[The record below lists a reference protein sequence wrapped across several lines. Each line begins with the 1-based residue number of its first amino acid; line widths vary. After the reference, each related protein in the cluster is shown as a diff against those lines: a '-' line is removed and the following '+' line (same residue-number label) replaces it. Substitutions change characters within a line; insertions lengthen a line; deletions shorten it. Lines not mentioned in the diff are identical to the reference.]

1 MHHEHIVGQDVL
13 FWDILC
19 QLNAIDDC
27 CVQISKRHL
36 ANTVQEN
43 TSVDDELEERVPD
56 VMTRTCQQIVDSGSI
71 YSIALSPDG
80 VDLLAGGYAGL
91 SLHDASNGDLIQTFD
106 VPGGRLSVAYS
117 PDGHYVASRD
127 YDQGVMVFDRDS
139 SSPLARLES
148 ARSAANIAF
157 TLDSNALLVVD
168 DSDRKKVSR
177 WSFLTGEVVPLGY
190 GFNGEVLLLSLSA
203 DGRVLVASD
212 DANRNLAFGMPDGNP
227 YAHIDF
233 TRGGGSMTA
242 AAFSRVGGLH
252 VLCGYEIG
260 GVGLGEFVKQP
271 YGPPRPQFTHT
282 LLHSTEVD
290 GERVYVVA
298 FSPNADL
305 FAVRYHSRVELWQ
318 RSSGSPPSLVESY
331 EGMGS
336 ADVVAQKTLI
346 FAADGKSMITAG
358 YQGIYRC
365 VIDL

>member
-1 MHHEHIVGQDVL
+1 V
-13 FWDILC
+13 
-19 QLNAIDDC
+19 
-27 CVQISKRHL
+27 
-36 ANTVQEN
+36 
-43 TSVDDELEERVPD
+43 TSIGLY
-56 VMTRTCQQIVDSGSI
+56 VMSETCQQVVDSGAI

-80 VDLLAGGYAGL
+80 VDLLAGGDGGL
-91 SLHDASNGDLIQTFD
+91 SLHDASNGDLIQRFD
-106 VPGGRLSVAYS
+106 MTGGRLSVAYS
-117 PDGHYVASRD
+117 PDGHYVAARD

-190 GFNGEVLLLSLSA
+190 GFNGEVLFLSLSA

-212 DANRNLAFGMPDGNP
+212 DASRNLAFGMPDGKP

-233 TRGGGSMTA
+233 PGSGGGSMTA
-242 AAFSRVGGLH
+242 AAFSLVGGLH
-252 VLCGYEIG
+252 VLCGYERG
-260 GVGLGEFVKQP
+260 GVGLGEFVEQSH
-271 YGPPRPQFTHT
+271 GPPKPQFTHT
-282 LLHSTEVD
+282 LPHSAEVV
-290 GERVYVVA
+290 GERVYDVA

-318 RSSGSPPSLVESY
+318 RSSGSPPSLVETY

-336 ADVVAQKTLI
+336 TDVVARKTLM

-365 VIDL
+365 VIAS